1 MLESADLG
9 LRAEILPSVDEVGL
23 LIERDLLFTKSV
35 NVIVPVS
42 YVRSSEVIRD
52 EIKGHRLMQWAIN
65 RLLDRKRFV
74 SRLRNLDF
82 TRSVVR
88 EIH

>member
-9 LRAEILPSVDEVGL
+9 LGAEILPAVDEVGL

-42 YVRSSEVIRD
+42 YVRSSEVI
-52 EIKGHRLMQWAIN
+52 
-65 RLLDRKRFV
+65 
-74 SRLRNLDF
+74 
-82 TRSVVR
+82 
-88 EIH
+88 